1 MSSIRNNRYFNYF
14 IQDIGKVL
22 SNGVGITMT
31 FYGFDNGSV
40 IKIELKPNTAHH
52 LEEKK
57 SVSDLSDA
65 LLKTSLLDK
74 ENAEY
79 FRGKNVT
86 NTIVTIVSISC
97 FLLLKPLDETYWNE
111 DASHQ
116 DFLYIVS
123 EILKK
128 HGSK

>member
-1 MSSIRNNRYFNYF
+1 MSSVRNSRYFNYF

-40 IKIELKPNTAHH
+40 IKVELKPNTAHH
-52 LEEKK
+52 MEEKK
-57 SVSDLSDA
+57 SVHDLKDA

-74 ENAEY
+74 DNAEY
-79 FRGKNVT
+79 FSGKSVT
-86 NTIVTIVSISC
+86 DTIVTIVSVSC

-116 DFLYIVS
+116 DFLCIVS
-123 EILKK
+123 EIVKK
-128 HGSK
+128 YGSK